1 MSNPTGSRRPMS
13 PFMIGPYY
21 KPQLTSML
29 SITHRGCGIVLTAG
43 MFLVTAWLLALAAGP
58 EMYAKVLAIVAG
70 PIGRIVLLGLAFSLV
85 FHLLNGIRHLF
96 WDVGKGLDIP
106 TTYFSGWSVLV
117 LAIVATAGI
126 GWMLFMPGG
135 GA

>member
-29 SITHRGCGIVLTAG
+29 SITHRGCGVVLTGG
-43 MFLVTAWLLALAAGP
+43 MLLVTLWLLALAAGP
-58 EMYAKVLAIVAG
+58 DGYARVATVAAG
-70 PIGRIVLLGLAFSLV
+70 PIGRLVLLGLGFCIV
-85 FHLLNGIRHLF
+85 FHLLNGLRHLF
-96 WDVGKGLDIP
+96 WDAGKGLDIP
-106 TTYFSGWSVLV
+106 TTYLSGWAV
-117 LAIVATAGI
+117 LALSLVATAVL
-126 GWMLFMPGG
+126 GWCLFMAGG